1 MSAGRFAPPPAE
13 VVAADVAAALAEDI
27 GSGDATAGLL
37 EDAPDSAYLLCK
49 EDCVLAGRAWFEAC
63 HRALDPGVRFDWCCE
78 EGDHVARG
86 SVIAILQGRNRA
98 LVSAER
104 ASLNFLQTL
113 SGTATATAR
122 YVAAV
127 RGTGA
132 TILDTRKT
140 IPGLRQAQKYA
151 VRVGGGSNHRIGL
164 FDAVMLKENHI
175 RACSGITEAVKRV
188 KRHNTSYKIEVEV
201 TCLEELEEAV
211 KAGVDR
217 VMLDNMDLAQI
228 KDCVKK
234 FGSQVELEISG
245 GVTASNIR
253 SLARTGVQYI
263 SSGALTHSYKSLDI
277 SLLFDKE

>member
-1 MSAGRFAPPPAE
+1 M
-13 VVAADVAAALAEDI
+13 
-27 GSGDATAGLL
+27 
-37 EDAPDSAYLLCK
+37 
-49 EDCVLAGRAWFEAC
+49 
-63 HRALDPGVRFDWCCE
+63 
-78 EGDHVARG
+78 
-86 SVIAILQGRNRA
+86 
-98 LVSAER
+98 
-104 ASLNFLQTL
+104 
-113 SGTATATAR
+113 
-122 YVAAV
+122 
-127 RGTGA
+127 
-132 TILDTRKT
+132 
-140 IPGLRQAQKYA
+140 
-151 VRVGGGSNHRIGL
+151 RVGGGFNHRFGL
-164 FDAVMLKENHI
+164 YDMVMLKENHI
-175 RACSGITEAVKRV
+175 RACRGITEAVKRV